1 MMADVDQIKL
11 QETFMNGDQT
21 VLDKIVEVLKPNA
34 TEIINIFYSEMLG
47 HPDVEL
53 FLDSEVVAGRLP
65 KAVTKWLACLF
76 DPRTKEEIAAYVE
89 RQREIGRIHARLNIP
104 MHLVVDG
111 MRLVRRE
118 VSERMI
124 SADIERDILVQ
135 AIVLI
140 NETLDH
146 VMSLMNES
154 YMNDLLQHE
163 RNLQSFKMQVPPLSL
178 AMECER
184 MRSFVYDWLNRT
196 VLLFY
201 ENDTSH
207 AGHWTPLERSEFGL
221 WVVHKLP
228 ILVQEPE
235 FETRLISHVKS
246 IDDTAC
252 AAAAERTKGIG
263 KQFISALHTL
273 TDCVSEAA
281 WDLSSLIDET
291 LKMESG
297 RDTLTRL
304 FNRRFL
310 PTVIQHETELSTK
323 HETPFGVLLFDIDH
337 FKNVNDTYGHDA
349 GDMVLR
355 QFAEILAHN
364 VRANDYVFRFGGEE
378 FLVVLGD
385 VAEKAAFAIAE
396 NARKTVADATFKI
409 GSGKNLD
416 ITTSVGI
423 AIHDGHPDYN
433 RTIKRADGALY
444 KAKHGGRNRSVIS
457 KHSEIVRL
465 SA

>member
-1 MMADVDQIKL
+1 MTVDIDQTKL
-11 QETFMNGDQT
+11 QETFMKGDKAL
-21 VLDKIVEVLKPNA
+21 LDEIAGILKPNA
-34 TEIINIFYSEMLG
+34 AEIINIFYSEMLG

-53 FLDSEVVAGRLP
+53 FLDSEIVAGRLTA
-65 KAVTKWLACLF
+65 AVTKWLACIF
-76 DPRTKEEIAAYVE
+76 DPRTEDEAAAYVE

-118 VSERMI
+118 VNERMI
-124 SADIERDILVQ
+124 SADIERDTLIK

-146 VMSLMNES
+146 VMSLMNEG
-154 YMNDLLQHE
+154 YMKDLLQNE

-201 ENDTSH
+201 ENDTPNI
-207 AGHWTPLERSEFGL
+207 GQWTFLKRSEFGL
-221 WVVHKLP
+221 WVIHKVP
-228 ILVQEPE
+228 ILIQDTK
-235 FETRLISHVKS
+235 FETRLSKQVKL
-246 IDDTAC
+246 IDD
-252 AAAAERTKGIG
+252 AALKAATERTKGISR
-263 KQFISALHTL
+263 QFISTLHTL
-273 TDCVSEAA
+273 TDYVSEAA
-281 WDLSSLIDET
+281 WALSSLIDET
-291 LKMESG
+291 MKMESG

-323 HETPFGVLLFDIDH
+323 HETPFGILLFDIDH
-337 FKNVNDTYGHDA
+337 FKKVNDTYGHDA

-355 QFAEILAHN
+355 QFAEILARS

-378 FLVVLGD
+378 FLIVLGD
-385 VAEKAAFAIAE
+385 VVEKEAFTIAE
-396 NARKTVADATFKI
+396 NARKTVADAPFKI
-409 GSGKNLD
+409 GSGKILD

-433 RTIKRADGALY
+433 RTIKRADEALY
-444 KAKHGGRNRSVIS
+444 SAKHGGRNRSVIS
-457 KHSEIVRL
+457 PRSETVKL

>member
-1 MMADVDQIKL
+1 MMADIDQIKL
-11 QETFMNGDQT
+11 QKTFTHGDQA
-21 VLDKIVEVLKPNA
+21 VLGEIAKILKPNA
-34 TEIINIFYSEMLG
+34 AEIINIFYSELLG

-53 FLDSEVVAGRLP
+53 FLDSEIVAERLP
-65 KAVTKWLACLF
+65 KVVTEWLTGLF
-76 DPRTKEEIAAYVE
+76 DPRTEEEIAAYVE

-118 VSERMI
+118 VNKRMI
-124 SADIERDILVQ
+124 SADIKRDILVQ

-140 NETLDH
+140 DETLDH

-184 MRSFVYDWLNRT
+184 MRSFVYDWFNRT
-196 VLLFY
+196 VLFFY
-201 ENDTSH
+201 ENNAPSI
-207 AGHWTPLERSEFGL
+207 GQWTTLERSEFGL
-221 WVVHKLP
+221 WVIHKIP
-228 ILVQEPE
+228 ILVQEPK
-235 FETRLISHVKS
+235 FETRLRHQVRS
-246 IDDTAC
+246 IDD
-252 AAAAERTKGIG
+252 AAAKTAAERAQGIG
-263 KQFISALHTL
+263 KQFTSNLHTL
-273 TDCVSEAA
+273 TDCVSEVA
-281 WDLSSLIDET
+281 WALSSLIDET

-297 RDTLTRL
+297 RDTLTKL

-323 HETPFGVLLFDIDH
+323 HETPFGIIMFDIDH
-337 FKNVNDTYGHDA
+337 FKNVNDTHGHDA

-385 VAEKAAFAIAE
+385 VVENAAFDIAEKA
-396 NARKTVADATFKI
+396 RTTVADAAFKI
-409 GSGKNLD
+409 GSGKNLN

-433 RTIKRADGALY
+433 RTIKRADDALY
-444 KAKHGGRNRSVIS
+444 SAKHGGRNRSVIS
-457 KHSEIVRL
+457 PR